1 MRSVIEATKKRSG
14 ASTDP
19 LVRTL
24 LAQLEAPPEAASFET
39 TNEGDAVV
47 HEVRVPVSMIQSY
60 WLAVMV
66 GARDSPVLMGEM
78 MATSTLSELQA
89 AEETFKEV
97 KKKERYGT
105 LEELVAEKILE
116 KDFAEHLDYRVE
128 LSASGEKFDATATPK
143 EYGKS
148 GRRSFFLDETGTM
161 RAADHKGRPATA
173 ADPPVD

>member
-1 MRSVIEATKKRSG
+1 MRSTVEETKRRSG

-47 HEVRVPVSMIQSY
+47 HEMRVPVSMLQTY
-60 WLAVMV
+60 TLALMV
-66 GARDSPVLMGEM
+66 GARDASVLSGET
-78 MATSTLSELQA
+78 MANFALYEIQD
-89 AEETFKEV
+89 AEETFKDE
-97 KKKERYGT
+97 KKKGRYGT

-116 KDFAEHLDYRVE
+116 RSFAEHLGYRIE
-128 LSASGEKFDATATPK
+128 LNASSEKFDVTATPK

-148 GRRSFFLDETGTM
+148 GRLSFFLDETGTM
-161 RAADHKGRPATA
+161 RAADHKGKPADA
-173 ADPPVD
+173 SDPPDD